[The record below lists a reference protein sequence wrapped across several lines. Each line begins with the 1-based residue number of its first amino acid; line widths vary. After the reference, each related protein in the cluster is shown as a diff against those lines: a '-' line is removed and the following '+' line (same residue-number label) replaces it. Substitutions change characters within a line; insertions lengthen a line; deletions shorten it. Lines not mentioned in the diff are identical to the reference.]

1 MNLIQNLLK
10 KLEGNLDM
18 SKWFKDLIRMINMTP
33 TERYLAQATDRYDL
47 EQRQKNL
54 ALGKV
59 NLF

>member
-10 KLEGNLDM
+10 KLEENLDM

-33 TERYLAQATDRYDL
+33 TERYLSQATDRYDL

>member
-18 SKWFKDLIRMINMTP
+18 SKWFKDWLRMINMTP
-33 TERYLAQATDRYDL
+33 TERYLSQATDRYDL

>member
-1 MNLIQNLLK
+1 MNLIQNPLK

-33 TERYLAQATDRYDL
+33 TERYLSQATDRYDL

>member
-1 MNLIQNLLK
+1 
-10 KLEGNLDM
+10 M
-18 SKWFKDLIRMINMTP
+18 SKWLREIIKSWGMSP
-33 TERYLAQATDRYDL
+33 AEKYLAQATDRYDL

>member
-33 TERYLAQATDRYDL
+33 TERYLSQATDRYDL

>member
-1 MNLIQNLLK
+1 
-10 KLEGNLDM
+10 M
-18 SKWFKDLIRMINMTP
+18 SKWFKEWFRCINMTS

>member
-1 MNLIQNLLK
+1 
-10 KLEGNLDM
+10 M

-33 TERYLAQATDRYDL
+33 TERYLSQATDRYDL